1 MKTSIHQEIPFKT
14 SAKTL
19 FEAYLDAT
27 KHSEFTGAPAT
38 IEPVEGSAFS
48 LYGGGVEGRN
58 VELVENLRLVQ
69 AWRGADWSEGIYSI
83 VRMEFREKNGETLLI
98 LDHSG
103 IPEGSDEHLDSGW
116 QKMYWGPLQA
126 WLDK

>member
-1 MKTSIHQEIPFKT
+1 MTITSVPLVTGLKCT
-14 SAKTL
+14 TTRSGDNWCSAKTL

-58 VELVENLRLVQ
+58 VELVENLRLAQ

-98 LDHSG
+98 LDDFQRLSG
-103 IPEGSDEHLDSGW
+103 
-116 QKMYWGPLQA
+116 
-126 WLDK
+126 